1 MLKELLKN
9 KKFNEIID
17 FALNKGTL
25 LDIILFGSS
34 VKGKDEPEDID
45 LILVYAFKED
55 KDHNYEIKKRFENS
69 RFKAHI
75 VSISYSDIWKPSFL
89 ARESIILEGYSFRN
103 KQFLFSSI
111 GLSSFV
117 LFRYKLG
124 KMNNSER
131 MRFYYSLYGRGKT
144 SGVLKAFESYKFSDN
159 IIACPIGQS
168 ENIKEFFEKKGI
180 KCDIINIL
188 LPSRLSSRK
197 FMELQ

>member
-55 KDHNYEIKKRFENS
+55 KDHNYEIKKQFENT

-144 SGVLKAFESYKFSDN
+144 SG
-159 IIACPIGQS
+159 
-168 ENIKEFFEKKGI
+168 
-180 KCDIINIL
+180 
-188 LPSRLSSRK
+188 
-197 FMELQ
+197 